1 MIFGCI
7 IWAGGCLNRSLS
19 NLISVLL
26 LVFLILVINGVGL
39 GNYYV

>member
-19 NLISVLL
+19 NLVSVLL
-26 LVFLILVINGVGL
+26 LVFLVLVTNDEGL